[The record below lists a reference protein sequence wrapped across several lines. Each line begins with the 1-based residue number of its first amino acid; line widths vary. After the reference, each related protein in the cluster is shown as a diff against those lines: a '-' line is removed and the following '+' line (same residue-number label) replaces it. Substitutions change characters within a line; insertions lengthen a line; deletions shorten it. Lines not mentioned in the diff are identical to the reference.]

1 MILSYSGGLNKR
13 EIIINKGVLEQPDIV
28 SEWETVMRSGHS
40 TAEKFKQ
47 LIALS
52 VKGMGG

>member
-1 MILSYSGGLNKR
+1 LILSYSGGLNKR